1 MGAPRRTCL
10 ALVTGLP
17 RNPHQRTLPG
27 RACLPPAHPTRLS
40 HEPPSGA
47 LGGAGTRQVGR
58 AYRARGGKATE
69 PPPNPLLRAEALQKF
84 SARSWSC
91 GSLPMSTTTSATSLG
106 GPGPELGGL
115 GAIRPRH
122 RPGIRRGS
130 PRRPPRIGPTRRM
143 CTWRTTRTRS
153 PSFPRRSSADDP
165 LRSPASRAC
174 GRGGSSTRTS
184 PLQTRRP

>member
-1 MGAPRRTCL
+1 MDALPRKGRSPSKLARSRAWPRATHAWFGAPQPRLRAGPGHASRGFRAPPCEGSVEGLGAPRRTCL

-27 RACLPPAHPTRLS
+27 RACLPPAHPARLS

-91 GSLPMSTTTSATSLG
+91 GSPPMSTTTSATSLG
-106 GPGPELGGL
+106 GPGGDPGG
-115 GAIRPRH
+115 GTMTFRFFGMAR
-122 RPGIRRGS
+122 
-130 PRRPPRIGPTRRM
+130 
-143 CTWRTTRTRS
+143 
-153 PSFPRRSSADDP
+153 
-165 LRSPASRAC
+165 
-174 GRGGSSTRTS
+174 
-184 PLQTRRP
+184 